1 MRIGDKTNPTQIYT
15 RDTIE
20 RKTRDLDTTV
30 TTSWQRAQGAVVD
43 EITLERRKSTT
54 AVGQDATRHEEY

>member
-1 MRIGDKTNPTQIYT
+1 M
-15 RDTIE
+15 
-20 RKTRDLDTTV
+20 
-30 TTSWQRAQGAVVD
+30 TSWQREQGPAVD